1 MNIFLHEMKSY
12 RKTII
17 IWSIALAAIV
27 LLFMIMFPGFAS
39 AKDDMTKMLS
49 SYPPTLLKA
58 IGADSLFS
66 MFTMTNFYAYTFIY
80 VSLAGVVCAMNIGL
94 SIISKEISLKTADF
108 LLTKP
113 ASRNKVIGSKICA
126 GLVSLIIINI
136 VFIAVSI
143 LSANIVNNG
152 SYDMKIFTMIASI
165 LFFLQLIFFT
175 MGFVI
180 GVIAPKIRSVIGTSL
195 GISFAFFL
203 LGMVLNMQSSA
214 EVLRYFVPFK
224 YLDPQYIIANGAYET
239 KFLILGIAVSVV
251 FIIVSYVWYN
261 KKDIDAV

>member
-12 RKTII
+12 KKSVIT
-17 IWSIALAAIV
+17 WSIALAFIV
-27 LLFMIMFPGFAS
+27 LLFMIMFPSFAS
-39 AKDDMTKMLS
+39 AKDDMQKLLS
-49 SYPPTLLKA
+49 SYPPALLQA
-58 IGADSLFS
+58 MGADSLFK
-66 MFTMTNFYAYTFIY
+66 MFTITNFYSYTFVY
-80 VSLAGVVCAMNIGL
+80 VSLAGAVSSMNIGL

-126 GLVSLIIINI
+126 GIASLAIINI

-143 LSANIVNNG
+143 LSANIVKTE
-152 SYDMKIFTMIASI
+152 SYDIKVFVMIASI

-175 MGFVI
+175 MGFII

-224 YLDPQYIIANGAYET
+224 YLDPQYIIENGAYDT
-239 KFLILGIAVSVV
+239 KFLILGIAISAV
-251 FIIVSYVWYN
+251 FIAVSYIWYN
-261 KKDIDAV
+261 RKDIDAV